1 MWGGLGAYERA
12 AGCAGVLLFGLVTC
26 RLIWMLPAERGPV
39 VIVSRYGIRDLRI
52 GNEFLLWDSIED
64 VSVRE
69 SRGCKTVVLTPTP
82 ALRQQ
87 LRCVR
92 SRRAISPQ
100 SDTDFIVID
109 PAGLATDLATLLRA
123 CQACHDASERRTAL
137 QQKSRHDAQ
146 SFAVKAS

>member
-1 MWGGLGAYERA
+1 
-12 AGCAGVLLFGLVTC
+12 
-26 RLIWMLPAERGPV
+26 MLPAERGPA

-69 SRGCKTVVLTPTP
+69 SRGCRAVVLTPTP